1 MLHWWRSL
9 SGARAILLL
18 FALLL
23 LLAGLIVYA
32 WEKNPPDAPNPAA
45 TADPEVLV
53 PSSAPPAGAA
63 PASAP

>member
-1 MLHWWRSL
+1 MVQWRRRM
-9 SGARAILLL
+9 SGGRAILLL
-18 FALLL
+18 LALLL
-23 LLAGLIVYA
+23 LVAGLVVYA
-32 WEKNPPDAPNPAA
+32 WEKNPPDTPSPAA